1 MVYENNQTKIDQA
14 TNTATTQTYL
24 DPRPDNANKNIMDG
38 SSRKPRNDS
47 AYIMGYRIRFYA
59 GYAIDSLG
67 ASPIDTK
74 AAVSEDPD
82 TNKRN
87 ITEYITDTNGNTYDM
102 INNKKHKVTQNK
114 TPTNAQFGVK
124 IFNQYVADTSNLENR
139 PARIKKL
146 TTTDT
151 MNTYYR
157 MRNLYIP
164 TQWIYKENGTSGTKG
179 TDNGQW
185 FKLSNYI

>member
-24 DPRPDNANKNIMDG
+24 DPRPDNANENIMDD
-38 SSRKPRNDS
+38 SSRRPRNDS

-74 AAVSEDPD
+74 DAVSEDPD

-139 PARIKKL
+139 PARIKEL
-146 TTTDT
+146 TTTD
-151 MNTYYR
+151 MQ
-157 MRNLYIP
+157 LI
-164 TQWIYKENGTSGTKG
+164 
-179 TDNGQW
+179 
-185 FKLSNYI
+185 L